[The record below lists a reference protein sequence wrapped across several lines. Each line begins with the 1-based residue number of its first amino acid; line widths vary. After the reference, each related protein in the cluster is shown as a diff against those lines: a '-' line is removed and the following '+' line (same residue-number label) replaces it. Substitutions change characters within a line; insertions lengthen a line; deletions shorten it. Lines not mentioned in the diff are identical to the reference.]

1 MEILKFENTISEKD
15 LQITY
20 LTKDLYL
27 EYTKN
32 SSHSTIGKQT
42 AQWKTITKEDVWMT
56 SEHRKRH
63 SSVVNK
69 GLQIKC

>member
-32 SSHSTIGKQT
+32 SSHSAIGKQT
-42 AQWKTITKEDVWMT
+42 AQ
-56 SEHRKRH
+56 
-63 SSVVNK
+63 
-69 GLQIKC
+69 